1 MEGTEART
9 GSRTAGAVFVV
20 IAASVVYGW
29 AWWCLAGASAPS
41 MTVAV
46 AVGAVMLVAA
56 WVGYLKL
63 VGGSA
68 GVFGAIFLVLG
79 LLTLVALADRTA
91 VRGAVADCVVSEVH
105 EKTQSSSG
113 EGGPPPRT
121 VYRHVLS
128 CPDGY
133 PDELKDDRRLAPQG
147 GRIQVAYDPGR
158 RVSPQVRRSGTPW
171 APLLLALGLL
181 GGSGALARRRP
192 APQEGPPGR

>member
-1 MEGTEART
+1 MEGTEPRT

-20 IAASVVYGW
+20 ITASVVYGW
-29 AWWCLAGASAPS
+29 AWWSLGGAAAPS

-46 AVGAVMLVAA
+46 VVGAVMLVAA
-56 WVGYLKL
+56 GVGYLRL
-63 VGGSA
+63 VPGSA

-79 LLTLVALADRTA
+79 LLTLVALGDRTA

-105 EKTQSSSG
+105 EKTQVSSG
-113 EGGPPPRT
+113 EGAPPPRT

-133 PDELKDDRRLAPQG
+133 PSELKGDRRLAPQG
-147 GRIQVAYDPGR
+147 GRIRVAYDPGR
-158 RVSPQVRRSGTPW
+158 RVSPEVEGSGTPW

-181 GGSGALARRRP
+181 GASVALAGRRP
-192 APQEGPPGR
+192 AAQEGPSRY